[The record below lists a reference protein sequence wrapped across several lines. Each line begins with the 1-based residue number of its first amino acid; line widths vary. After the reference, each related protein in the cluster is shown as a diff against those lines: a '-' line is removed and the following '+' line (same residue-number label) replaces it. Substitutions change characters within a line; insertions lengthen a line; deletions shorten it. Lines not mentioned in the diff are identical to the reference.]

1 MMAVILWANDTSIRT
16 KHYLYVCMSTVK
28 ILTLFGEEILV
39 PEQIGAVGKSR
50 TRKKKATTEETA
62 TTPNESKKKKLPIED
77 WVADKQYY
85 SIGEVADL
93 FLLRTSH
100 IRYWTTEFNIKAR
113 TTRKGDR
120 LYSPSQIEELRT
132 IYILTKEKKFTI
144 SGAKNIFKQ
153 NKKSVQD
160 THSLRQSLLRLRNQL
175 ATLNDHI

>member
-1 MMAVILWANDTSIRT
+1 
-16 KHYLYVCMSTVK
+16 
-28 ILTLFGEEILV
+28 
-39 PEQIGAVGKSR
+39 
-50 TRKKKATTEETA
+50 
-62 TTPNESKKKKLPIED
+62 
-77 WVADKQYY
+77 
-85 SIGEVADL
+85 
-93 FLLRTSH
+93 LRTSH